1 MGFQDGDFRSIST
14 LRGLLDSR
22 AISAS
27 ELLQDTLDLVQKTNP
42 ELNSFVLVT
51 EELAREQANAADDRM
66 MKNGPRSPLDGIP
79 LAIKDLYDTAGITT
93 AGGTLAFEN
102 RIPDKNATVVENLAE
117 AGMVTIGKTNTHEL
131 ALGGTTNN
139 PHYGPTRNPWDL
151 NRVPGGSSG
160 GSGAALAAGQVPAA
174 LGTDTGGSVRIPASF
189 CGVTGHKPTFGLVK
203 TDGII
208 PLSRTLDH
216 AGPMARSALDCA
228 LLLDGMT
235 TPGSGTLFSEN
246 IHEPI
251 AGIRLAVIPALTENC
266 EPHVGKSFEYSLS
279 ILEKI
284 GVVITEID
292 PMGGADDWRTALY
305 PIIVAEGA
313 TYIEEI
319 LRNSPELVGDAV
331 RTRMLKGLDASLHE
345 YVRALEWR
353 AAVENYFDFALINND
368 LDGYIVP
375 TSPQVAELINTDPH
389 TGIEPAIKFRNTSI
403 FNNTRQPSISLPNG
417 FDDNGLPTGLMITTA
432 KGTDNLTLRIGHN
445 FQQNTDFHLQRPSA

>member
-1 MGFQDGDFRSIST
+1 MGFQDGDFRSISA
-14 LRGLLDSR
+14 LRELLDTR

-27 ELLQDTLDLVQKTNP
+27 ELVQDTLDLVRKTNA

-51 EELAREQANAADDRM
+51 EKLAIEQANAADDRLM
-66 MKNGPRSPLDGIP
+66 QNSPRGPLDGIP
-79 LAIKDLYDTAGITT
+79 LAIKDLYDTAGIAT
-93 AGGTLAFEN
+93 AGGTLAFKN
-102 RIPDKNATVVENLAE
+102 RVPDKNAAVVESLTA

-151 NRVPGGSSG
+151 DRVPGGSSG

-189 CGVTGHKPTFGLVK
+189 CGVTGLKPTFGLVK
-203 TDGII
+203 TDGVI

-235 TPGSGTLFSEN
+235 TSASGTLYSEN
-246 IHEPI
+246 IHQPI
-251 AGIRLAVIPALTENC
+251 AGVRLAVIPALTEDC

-279 ILEKI
+279 ILQKM
-284 GVVITEID
+284 GVDITEVD
-292 PMGGADDWRTALY
+292 PMKGADNWRTALY
-305 PIIVAEGA
+305 PIIVSEGA
-313 TYIEEI
+313 TYIEAI
-319 LRNSPELVGDAV
+319 LRNSPELVGEAV

-353 AAVENYFDFALINND
+353 AQVERRFDLALIDNR

-375 TSPQVAELINTDPH
+375 TSPQVAELIDTDPH
-389 TGIEPAIKFRNTSI
+389 TGIEPAIKFRNTSV

-432 KGTDNLTLRIGHN
+432 KGTDDLTLRIGHN
-445 FQQNTDFHLQRPSA
+445 FQQDTDFHLQRPSA

>member
-1 MGFQDGDFRSIST
+1 MGFQDGDFRSISA
-14 LRGLLDSR
+14 LRELLDTR

-27 ELLQDTLDLVQKTNP
+27 ELVQDTLDLVRKTNA

-51 EELAREQANAADDRM
+51 EKLAIEQANAADDRLM
-66 MKNGPRSPLDGIP
+66 QNSPRGPLDGIP
-79 LAIKDLYDTAGITT
+79 LAIKDLYDTAGIAT
-93 AGGTLAFEN
+93 AGGTLAFKN
-102 RIPDKNATVVENLAE
+102 RVPDKNAAVVESLTA

-151 NRVPGGSSG
+151 DRVPGGSSG

-189 CGVTGHKPTFGLVK
+189 CGVTGLKPTFGLVK
-203 TDGII
+203 TDGVI

-235 TPGSGTLFSEN
+235 TSASGTLYSEN
-246 IHEPI
+246 IHQTI
-251 AGIRLAVIPALTENC
+251 AGVRLAVIPALTEDC

-279 ILEKI
+279 ILQKM
-284 GVVITEID
+284 GVDITEVD
-292 PMGGADDWRTALY
+292 PMKGADNWRTALY
-305 PIIVAEGA
+305 PIIVSEGA
-313 TYIEEI
+313 TYIEAI
-319 LRNSPELVGDAV
+319 LRNSPELVGEAV

-353 AAVENYFDFALINND
+353 AQVERRFDLALIDNR

-375 TSPQVAELINTDPH
+375 TSPQVAELIDTDPH
-389 TGIEPAIKFRNTSI
+389 TGIEPAIKFRNTSV

-432 KGTDNLTLRIGHN
+432 KGTDDLTLRIGHN
-445 FQQNTDFHLQRPSA
+445 FQQDTDFHLQRPSA

>member
-51 EELAREQANAADDRM
+51 EELAREQANAVDDRM
-66 MKNGPRSPLDGIP
+66 MKNGPKSPLDGIP
-79 LAIKDLYDTAGITT
+79 LAVKDLYDTAGITT

-102 RIPDKNATVVENLAE
+102 RIPDKYATVVENLAE

-235 TPGSGTLFSEN
+235 LSL
-246 IHEPI
+246 IHI
-251 AGIRLAVIPALTENC
+251 
-266 EPHVGKSFEYSLS
+266 
-279 ILEKI
+279 
-284 GVVITEID
+284 
-292 PMGGADDWRTALY
+292 
-305 PIIVAEGA
+305 
-313 TYIEEI
+313 
-319 LRNSPELVGDAV
+319 
-331 RTRMLKGLDASLHE
+331 
-345 YVRALEWR
+345 
-353 AAVENYFDFALINND
+353 
-368 LDGYIVP
+368 
-375 TSPQVAELINTDPH
+375 
-389 TGIEPAIKFRNTSI
+389 
-403 FNNTRQPSISLPNG
+403 
-417 FDDNGLPTGLMITTA
+417 
-432 KGTDNLTLRIGHN
+432 
-445 FQQNTDFHLQRPSA
+445 

>member
-14 LRGLLDSR
+14 LRELLDSR

-27 ELLQDTLDLVQKTNP
+27 ELLQDTLNFVQKTDP

-51 EELAREQANAADDRM
+51 EELAREQASAADDRI
-66 MKNGPRSPLDGIP
+66 MKNAPKSPLDGIP
-79 LAIKDLYDTAGITT
+79 LAIKDLYDTADIIT
-93 AGGTLAFEN
+93 AGGTLALKD
-102 RIPDKNATVVENLAE
+102 RVPDKNAAVVENLAE

-151 NRVPGGSSG
+151 TRVPGGSSG

-203 TDGII
+203 TNGII

-235 TPGSGTLFSEN
+235 ISGSGAPYSEN
-246 IHEPI
+246 INKSIE
-251 AGIRLAVIPALTENC
+251 GIRLAVIPSLAKDC
-266 EPHVGKSFEYSLS
+266 EPQVGKSFEHSLS
-279 ILEKI
+279 VLEKL
-284 GVVITEID
+284 GVVLTEID
-292 PMGGADDWRTALY
+292 PMEGTDDWRTALY
-305 PIIVAEGA
+305 PIIVSEGA

-319 LRNSPELVGDAV
+319 LRESPELVGEAV

-345 YVRALEWR
+345 YVKALEWR
-353 AAVENYFDFALINND
+353 AEVENFFDLALTNND

-375 TSPQVAELINTDPH
+375 TSPQVAELIDTDPH
-389 TGIEPAIKFRNTSI
+389 TGIEPASKFRNTSV
-403 FNNTRQPSISLPNG
+403 FNNTRQPSISVPNG
-417 FDDNGLPTGLMITTA
+417 FDNHGLPTGLMITTA
-432 KGTDNLTLRIGHN
+432 KDTDELTLRIGHN
-445 FQQNTDFHLQRPSA
+445 FQQATDFHVQRPSV